1 MICGWKMIAEEVKHP
16 NSSYLPAM
24 VATILSK
31 RIPHHDDLILTRW
44 YSSEGGRH
52 RRRVLEHRLAQA
64 SATLLL
70 FDALDIIGRA
80 GEAARLSGVEFSQ
93 SLPGIRGSQ
102 YKVEGCLL
110 RALQSVWSDER
121 GEKRGKNKV
130 KVSSTSTQVQQ
141 SHLSRNS
148 ASLSNESSSQKESP
162 WKLQRGL
169 VSRKDAAKIP
179 NGPHVASQQTNQSSV
194 VDHSD
199 RGYFFFSPSKDDC
212 INQEALE
219 CQAMTLGEWRY
230 CYRLGLCTAF
240 IQINLFLISSVF
252 SLLTSRSSNISINV
266 N

>member
-130 KVSSTSTQVQQ
+130 KMSSTSTQAQQ
-141 SHLSRNS
+141 SHFSRNS

-169 VSRKDAAKIP
+169 VSRNVAAKFP
-179 NGPHVASQQTNQSSV
+179 NGPHVASQQTTQSSV

-212 INQEALE
+212 TKQEALE

-230 CYRLGLCTAF
+230 
-240 IQINLFLISSVF
+240 
-252 SLLTSRSSNISINV
+252 LLLAWRM
-266 N
+266 

>member
-44 YSSEGGRH
+44 YSSEGGRN

-64 SATLLL
+64 GATLLL

-121 GEKRGKNKV
+121 GEKRGENNV
-130 KVSSTSTQVQQ
+130 KVSSTSASTQPQQ
-141 SHLSRNS
+141 SHLSRNT
-148 ASLSNESSSQKESP
+148 ASLSNESSQKESP
-162 WKLQRGL
+162 WKVQRGL
-169 VSRKDAAKIP
+169 VTAKVAAPP
-179 NGPHVASQQTNQSSV
+179 NGHHISSQQTTQSSV

-199 RGYFFFSPSKDDC
+199 RGYFFYSPSKDDC
-212 INQEALE
+212 KNQEALE
-219 CQAMTLGEWRY
+219 CQAMTLGE
-230 CYRLGLCTAF
+230 
-240 IQINLFLISSVF
+240 
-252 SLLTSRSSNISINV
+252 
-266 N
+266 

>member
-121 GEKRGKNKV
+121 GEKRGNATTACNPATLRLAV
-130 KVSSTSTQVQQ
+130 KAQWFAEC
-141 SHLSRNS
+141 
-148 ASLSNESSSQKESP
+148 ASNPATREGRQ
-162 WKLQRGL
+162 
-169 VSRKDAAKIP
+169 
-179 NGPHVASQQTNQSSV
+179 NAS
-194 VDHSD
+194 
-199 RGYFFFSPSKDDC
+199 
-212 INQEALE
+212 
-219 CQAMTLGEWRY
+219 
-230 CYRLGLCTAF
+230 
-240 IQINLFLISSVF
+240 
-252 SLLTSRSSNISINV
+252 
-266 N
+266 

>member
-1 MICGWKMIAEEVKHP
+1 MIAEEVKHP

-121 GEKRGKNKV
+121 GEKRGKNQI
-130 KVSSTSTQVQQ
+130 KVSSNMTQAQQ
-141 SHLSRNS
+141 SHLSRSS

-162 WKLQRGL
+162 WKIQRGL
-169 VSRKDAAKIP
+169 VSRKVADAQDGRHI
-179 NGPHVASQQTNQSSV
+179 ASQQTTQSSV

-199 RGYFFFSPSKDDC
+199 RGYFFYSPSKEDC
-212 INQEALE
+212 TNQEALE
-219 CQAMTLGEWRY
+219 CQAMTLGEW
-230 CYRLGLCTAF
+230 
-240 IQINLFLISSVF
+240 
-252 SLLTSRSSNISINV
+252 
-266 N
+266 

>member
-1 MICGWKMIAEEVKHP
+1 MIAEEVKHP

-24 VATILSK
+24 VATILGK
-31 RIPHHDDLILTRW
+31 RIPYHDDLILTRW

-64 SATLLL
+64 AATVML

-80 GEAARLSGVEFSQ
+80 GEAARLSGVELSQ

-130 KVSSTSTQVQQ
+130 KATFSFSGMTQPNTSK
-141 SHLSRNS
+141 NS
-148 ASLSNESSSQKESP
+148 ASLSHESSSQAESP
-162 WKLQRGL
+162 WKLQRKAMRIL
-169 VSRKDAAKIP
+169 
-179 NGPHVASQQTNQSSV
+179 NASQRTEESNV
-194 VDHSD
+194 VDASD

-212 INQEALE
+212 GNQEALE
-219 CQAMTLGEWRY
+219 CQAMTLGEHRDI
-230 CYRLGLCTAF
+230 C
-240 IQINLFLISSVF
+240 S
-252 SLLTSRSSNISINV
+252 
-266 N
+266 